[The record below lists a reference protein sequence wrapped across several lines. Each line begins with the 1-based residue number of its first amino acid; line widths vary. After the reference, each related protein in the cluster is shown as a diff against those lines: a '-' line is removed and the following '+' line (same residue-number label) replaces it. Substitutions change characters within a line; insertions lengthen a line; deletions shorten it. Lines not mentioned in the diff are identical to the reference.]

1 MANFL
6 RIDHIALH
14 VRNLNISREFYKNH
28 FGFSDYYKQVTASGI
43 EIYYMK
49 LGDTILELVGRH
61 DLKIGGFH
69 WCMETDDFDDA
80 VSQLEKNKVKL
91 IQEPHPT
98 DAREPRE
105 QGWKRAVFEGPDGE
119 HVEIRG

>member
-1 MANFL
+1 
-6 RIDHIALH
+6 
-14 VRNLNISREFYKNH
+14 
-28 FGFSDYYKQVTASGI
+28 
-43 EIYYMK
+43 
-49 LGDTILELVGRH
+49 
-61 DLKIGGFH
+61 
-69 WCMETDDFDDA
+69 METDDFDSSSEA
-80 VSQLEKNKVKL
+80 LIYQSISQLEKNKVKL